1 MPRRAP
7 HASLAFAL
15 LSTCALLAQ
24 DPRLPSLEKLAKDPA
39 PSVRLE
45 AVRSLARIPDAR
57 AAEIALGVLEQPMDP
72 TLDYALWLTINQLS
86 EPWIAALE
94 SGAWKTEG
102 RERQLEFALKAIQPA
117 QASRVL
123 SRLLESR
130 PIDPAGTGPWIE
142 VIGQAGGPAELRTLL
157 GAVTSNRLQPAATV
171 RAVRALI
178 EAQRQ
183 RKLRPEGDAAAI
195 PALLQHPDP
204 SVREAAVAWTGS
216 LKDTSKIPDLGRLA
230 ASDTS
235 ASVRAASFQ
244 SLRQIGGPAVVTLL
258 KTQAAQGPVESRP
271 DAIAA
276 LAGLDANAAIAPLIA
291 LLPSIQEDTSALALW
306 RGILAQKGIAKP
318 IADALQA
325 KTQATPR
332 FLPEAAA
339 RAGMRVAREGGRN
352 EVELVVAL
360 ASAAGLTGDVQAFT
374 ASLIKDL
381 AARAQQSGDPAR
393 GESIYRRDT
402 LGCVGCHAIGGA
414 GGRVGPDMTSIGAS
428 APADYLVESI
438 LLPNVKIKEG
448 YHSVV
453 VTLKDDSELV
463 GTLARETPQEIVLR
477 NAAGA
482 EQVIAK
488 SDVAKREQ
496 GTASIMPAGL
506 LDPLPEQDQLD
517 LFAFLSRLGKP
528 GDYDASKGGVAR
540 RWRLAQVLHTD
551 AQNGRETWPSTVAF
565 TDKRWMATYAYVR
578 GSLPKSVLEEV
589 TRGQPWVGRLAVYAA
604 TEIQTATAGPVRFNL
619 TAAPGA
625 ELWIGGKKVGSTGAS
640 NAELPAG
647 RHRVLVKLDTKQVPD
662 WLRLESPDAS
672 FILE

>member
-1 MPRRAP
+1 M
-7 HASLAFAL
+7 
-15 LSTCALLAQ
+15 
-24 DPRLPSLEKLAKDPA
+24 
-39 PSVRLE
+39 
-45 AVRSLARIPDAR
+45 
-57 AAEIALGVLEQPMDP
+57 
-72 TLDYALWLTINQLS
+72 
-86 EPWIAALE
+86 
-94 SGAWKTEG
+94 
-102 RERQLEFALKAIQPA
+102 
-117 QASRVL
+117 
-123 SRLLESR
+123 
-130 PIDPAGTGPWIE
+130 
-142 VIGQAGGPAELRTLL
+142 
-157 GAVTSNRLQPAATV
+157 
-171 RAVRALI
+171 
-178 EAQRQ
+178 
-183 RKLRPEGDAAAI
+183 
-195 PALLQHPDP
+195 
-204 SVREAAVAWTGS
+204 
-216 LKDTSKIPDLGRLA
+216 
-230 ASDTS
+230 
-235 ASVRAASFQ
+235 
-244 SLRQIGGPAVVTLL
+244 
-258 KTQAAQGPVESRP
+258 ESRP

-276 LAGLDANAAIAPLIA
+276 LAALDANASIAPLIA
-291 LLPSIQEDTSALALW
+291 LLPSIKEDTAALALW

-325 KTQATPR
+325 KSQSTPR

-360 ASAAGLTGDVQAFT
+360 ASAAGLTGDAQAFT

-393 GESIYRRDT
+393 GESIYRRDS

-506 LDPLPEQDQLD
+506 LDPLPEQEQLD

-551 AQNGRETWPSTVAF
+551 AQNGRETWPATVAF
-565 TDKRWMATYAYVR
+565 TDKRWLATYAYVR

-647 RHRVLVKLDTKQVPD
+647 RHRVLVKLDTKQVPE